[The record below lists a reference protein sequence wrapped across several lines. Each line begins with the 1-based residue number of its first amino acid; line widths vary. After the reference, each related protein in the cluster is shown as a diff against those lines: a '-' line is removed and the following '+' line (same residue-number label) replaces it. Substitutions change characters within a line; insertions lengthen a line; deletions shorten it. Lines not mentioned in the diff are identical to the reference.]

1 MMSALPPRSGES
13 PSRRGGGVSR
23 LAMMQARFQAKQLEE
38 KEEKLI
44 HMLEEK
50 QAGYFLIC
58 FRDLPFNNF
67 LLKLF
72 YIYSEAGTSKTGRN
86 HSKS

>member
-50 QAGYFLIC
+50 QAGYF
-58 FRDLPFNNF
+58 N
-67 LLKLF
+67 LLQIF
-72 YIYSEAGTSKTGRN
+72 FQIFGRGY
-86 HSKS
+86 